1 MPDLEFVLP
10 GDPETRTGGY
20 EYGRRVV
27 AGLRALGWN
36 LRVHAL
42 PGAYPTPSPAERAE
56 AARRFAAL
64 PDGARV
70 LVDGLAYGALP
81 ELAAAESARLKL
93 VALVHH
99 PLAEETGLA
108 PAAARH
114 LAASERAALA
124 AARHVIVTSAPTAA
138 ALAGYGVEPGR
149 CVVVEPGTDAAP
161 LARGS
166 GAAAPVLLAV
176 ATLTPR
182 KGHALLFE
190 ALAGLTDREWRLECV
205 GSDGRDPATAA
216 QLRAQAGAPGL
227 SGRISLRGEAGPE
240 AVAAAYDGADLFISP
255 SLYEG
260 YGMALAEALARG
272 LPVVATRTGA
282 AEALVGEDAG
292 LLVPPGDVA
301 ALRAALA
308 RLLDDPGLRRRCAE
322 GAARVR
328 ARLPRW
334 EQACAD
340 LARVLETVS

>member
-1 MPDLEFVLP
+1 VPDLEFVLP
-10 GDPETRTGGY
+10 GDPDIRTGGY

-27 AGLRALGWN
+27 AGLRALGWDV
-36 LRVHAL
+36 RVHAL
-42 PGAYPTPSPAERAE
+42 DGAYPAPTAAERAE

-64 PDGARV
+64 PDGTRV
-70 LVDGLAYGALP
+70 LVDGLAFGALP
-81 ELAAAESARLKL
+81 EVAVAAAARLRL

-108 PAAARH
+108 DAEAGR
-114 LAASERAALA
+114 LA
-124 AARHVIVTSAPTAA
+124 AAERTALGAARRVIVTSAPTAA

-149 CVVVEPGTDAAP
+149 CVVVEPGTDVAP

-166 GAAAPVLLAV
+166 GGATPVLLSV

-190 ALAGLTDREWRLECV
+190 ALAGLTDRAWRHECV
-205 GSDGRDPATAA
+205 GSDRRDAATSS
-216 QLRAQAGAPGL
+216 QLRVHVEALGL
-227 SGRISLRGEAGPE
+227 AGRISFRGEAGPE
-240 AVAAAYDGADLFISP
+240 ALAAAYDGADLFVAP

-272 LPVVATRTGA
+272 LPAVATRTGA
-282 AEALVGEDAG
+282 AEALVGQDAG

-308 RLLDDPGLRRRCAE
+308 RLLDDPAARRRCAQ

-334 EQACAD
+334 DQACAD
-340 LARVLETVS
+340 LARVLEAVP